1 MVSVGEEKV
10 FQSLTRV
17 ALVKMKD
24 RFLLGSLG
32 PLSSREASYVVWWL
46 PPFSVHLASQSWKE
60 MES

>member
-24 RFLLGSLG
+24 RFLLGTLG

-46 PPFSVHLASQSWKE
+46 PPFSAHLA
-60 MES
+60 